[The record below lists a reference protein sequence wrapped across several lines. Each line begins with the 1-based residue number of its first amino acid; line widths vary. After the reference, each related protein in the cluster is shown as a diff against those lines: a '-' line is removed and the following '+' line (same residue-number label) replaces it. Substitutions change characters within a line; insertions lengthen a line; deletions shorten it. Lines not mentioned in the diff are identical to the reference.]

1 MSWQSLL
8 ALTLGSCYGALFGA
22 IPGLTATLAVA
33 LFIPIAFF
41 LDPVLALPAII
52 GISSTAI
59 FAGDVGSIVA
69 RIPGTPAS
77 AAYVEELNTLGKQR
91 GSIYALGICAMGSAV
106 GGIIGTG
113 LLIVSATFLARVA
126 KNFSSFE
133 YFWIAILGLTAGIF
147 AAGRTPLKGFVSLL
161 LGLAFATVGID
172 PTLGYPRFDFGNPNL
187 LGGLNYI
194 VVMIG
199 LFGFSEVLEQLFFRR
214 DRTITED
221 VSSLRSSAHDFFVRP
236 SQLMWR
242 HPLLVLRS
250 SLMGTFVG
258 FLPGAGAD
266 IGAWVA
272 SSVEKMSLLRK
283 NSILNNT
290 NKNNL
295 DTTSNTSPAHSNSH
309 HDGNNDTNNNGD
321 HDTNNDTSNDTIVLA
336 GTSSNNA
343 AVASAWIPALALGLP
358 GDTVTAIV
366 LGVFLMKGIT
376 PGPQLFQNDI
386 GLVWT
391 LYGAFIV
398 ANVVLLPL
406 LGYITAGAVAQVIRI
421 PFNIL
426 LSTITV
432 LCVVGAFAINNN
444 PFDVWVMA
452 GMGLLALLLK
462 LGSFPL
468 AQVVLGM
475 VLGPILEQSFMVSA
489 IKSRWDLTSFFERP
503 IAIVLMLFTIAI
515 IVAGM
520 RLRQNQLNPA

>member
-1 MSWQSLL
+1 MNLISWQSLV

-22 IPGLTATLAVA
+22 VPGLTATLAVA

-69 RIPGTPAS
+69 KIPGTPAS
-77 AAYVEELNTLGKQR
+77 AAYVEELNALGKKQ
-91 GSIYALGICAMGSAV
+91 GPIYALGICAMGSAV

-147 AAGRTPLKGFVSLL
+147 AAGRTPLKGLVSLL

-221 VSSLRSSAHDFFVRP
+221 VSSLRSSTHDFFVRP
-236 SQLMWR
+236 SQLMGR

-272 SSVEKMSLLRK
+272 SSVEKMSLLRRDNQTSSLPK
-283 NSILNNT
+283 SANNT
-290 NKNNL
+290 NV
-295 DTTSNTSPAHSNSH
+295 SNTPTDMAQSVSQ
-309 HDGNNDTNNNGD
+309 DGEQ
-321 HDTNNDTSNDTIVLA
+321 DTIVLA

-398 ANVVLLPL
+398 ANVLLLPI
-406 LGYITAGAVAQVIRI
+406 LGYLTASAVAQVIRI

-426 LSTITV
+426 LSIITV

-462 LGSFPL
+462 LGGFPL

-475 VLGPILEQSFMVSA
+475 VLGPILEQNFMVSA

-515 IVAGM
+515 IVVGM
-520 RLRQNQLNPA
+520 RLRQKQLNPV